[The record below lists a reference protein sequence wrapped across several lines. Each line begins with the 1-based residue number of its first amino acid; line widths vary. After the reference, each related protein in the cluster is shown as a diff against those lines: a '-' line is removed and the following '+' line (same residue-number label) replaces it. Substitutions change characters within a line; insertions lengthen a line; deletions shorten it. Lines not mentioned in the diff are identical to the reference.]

1 MSTAN
6 PPPAAP
12 VPSALPE
19 PRPLPSREIL
29 IIGHST
35 LLYWWPVWAIGF
47 LFALF
52 TFFTGDLVALVP
64 NSTKKDQ
71 DLLKNASGS
80 ATVET
85 VKGQGIT
92 EKREVTFEK
101 QDVLIA
107 PKPQNPKHAPLPI
120 DLTPVHIS
128 TSKHVGVFFVLLL
141 LVIIVVTNVPLR
153 GPWSVIV
160 VLFVV
165 ALVILLAYLG
175 VLEQVLNVFSWLDV
189 RISLGGYVAISVT
202 LFVLWLLVVMVFDR
216 FNYYM
221 VFKPGQLKVREGF
234 WEGEK
239 DYDTAGMTLEKQ
251 RTDLFRHWILGLG
264 AGDLIIRTSGA
275 QGHQHDFP
283 NVLFV
288 SRRAAEINEMMRE
301 RAVVSGQNV

>member
-1 MSTAN
+1 
-6 PPPAAP
+6 
-12 VPSALPE
+12 
-19 PRPLPSREIL
+19 
-29 IIGHST
+29 
-35 LLYWWPVWAIGF
+35 
-47 LFALF
+47 
-52 TFFTGDLVALVP
+52 
-64 NSTKKDQ
+64 
-71 DLLKNASGS
+71 
-80 ATVET
+80 
-85 VKGQGIT
+85 
-92 EKREVTFEK
+92 
-101 QDVLIA
+101 
-107 PKPQNPKHAPLPI
+107 
-120 DLTPVHIS
+120 
-128 TSKHVGVFFVLLL
+128 VGVFFVLLL

-153 GPWSVIV
+153 GPWSIIV

-165 ALVILLAYLG
+165 ALIILLAYVG
-175 VLEQVLNVFSWLDV
+175 VLEQVLTIFSWLDV
-189 RISLGGYVAISVT
+189 RISLGGYVAISTT